1 MLSRW
6 CPHGRGLDRPAR
18 PRPRAGRGLTFDFFQ
33 RLSPRP
39 YADLPVRIVDI
50 DDASLAQHGQWP
62 WPRTQVAT
70 LVPPL
75 SELGTATFPLDFILA
90 EPNRTSPTRIADTLG
105 LVDPARR
112 QQVNTLLTG
121 PPDCGTVTLESV

>member
-1 MLSRW
+1 MVGALTVAVSIALRV
-6 CPHGRGLDRPAR
+6 LDPA
-18 PRPRAGRGLTFDFFQ
+18 PVAALRGLTFDFFQ

-62 WPRTQVAT
+62 WPRTQVAD
-70 LVPPL
+70 LVQRL
-75 SELGTATFPLDFILA
+75 SELGAAAVAPRHDPGRAQPHLA
-90 EPNRTSPTRIADTLG
+90 DPDRG
-105 LVDPARR
+105 YPARR